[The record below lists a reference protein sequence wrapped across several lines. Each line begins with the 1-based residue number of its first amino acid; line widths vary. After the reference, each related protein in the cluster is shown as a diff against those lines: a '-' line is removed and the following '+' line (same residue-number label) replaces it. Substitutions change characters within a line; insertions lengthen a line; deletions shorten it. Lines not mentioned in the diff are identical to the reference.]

1 MDEDLKKLEAE
12 LAAMPL
18 AETSSR
24 LHEGIKQQLDQD
36 ELTEK
41 PANPGWLQ
49 WALPL
54 AAALII
60 AIVWPR
66 DLQPDR
72 LAPEPSNESSVVAD
86 FKPIASEEILYA
98 AHDDGVVQLAD
109 GRLAR
114 QTRRSYLDKV
124 VWRNPETNASLT
136 WSVPRDEVRV
146 IPLSFQ

>member
-1 MDEDLKKLEAE
+1 MDEELKKLEAE
-12 LAAMPL
+12 LAALSL

-24 LHEGIKQQLDQD
+24 LRENIAEQLAQSDRA
-36 ELTEK
+36 EK
-41 PANPGWLQ
+41 PANLVWLR

-54 AAALII
+54 AAALVI

-66 DLQPDR
+66 NFQPQAEIGTNDSQMI
-72 LAPEPSNESSVVAD
+72 SN
-86 FKPIASEEILYA
+86 FKPVASQEILYA
-98 AHDDGVVQLAD
+98 AHDDGIVQMAD

-114 QTRRSYLDKV
+114 QMRRSYLDKV
-124 VWRNPETNASLT
+124 VWRNPQTNASLT